1 MFQTLKNARLP
12 KAALIV
18 VLGAALA
25 LTGCGKKEGD
35 KTVVATYTG
44 GEITQTELTQFHSIF
59 FSQYGDMAGSPEMQE
74 YLLKQLATLK
84 IMAAKASDDTKKEA
98 EKEAKDQIKQMEE
111 YYNSQEKGAFDKQLE
126 TLKVSKKDLEKY
138 VTLSTTV
145 LKDTS
150 GKVTDDEIKASY
162 DAKLK
167 EDAHVY
173 DLASVA
179 HILVSLKD
187 PNDTTGTK
195 TLRTKEEALVRINE
209 VKAKL
214 ASGGDFAALAKEYS
228 DDPGSKD
235 KEGKYEDVNP
245 SEWDPA
251 FKEAAIS
258 QPIGQIGAP
267 FESSFGYHI
276 LRVDKRSVQ
285 ALDAVKE
292 DLRTEIAD
300 KMIGD
305 FITNELPKLA
315 FTITLP
321 AASAEASPAASA
333 GASTA
338 PAASTSPAAS
348 TAASASPAAK

>member
-1 MFQTLKNARLP
+1 MFQTLKTARLP
-12 KAALIV
+12 KAALAI

-25 LTGCGKKEGD
+25 VSGCGKKEGD

-84 IMAAKASDDTKKEA
+84 IISGRASDDTKKAA
-98 EKEAKDQIKQMEE
+98 EKEAKDQIKQMED
-111 YYNSQEKGAFDKQLE
+111 YYNSQEKGAFDKQLD
-126 TLKVSKKDLEKY
+126 TLKVTKKDLEKY

-167 EDAHVY
+167 EDPHVY

-195 TLRTKEEALVRINE
+195 VLRTKEEALVRINE
-209 VKAKL
+209 VKARL
-214 ASGGDFAALAKEYS
+214 AGGGDFAALAKEYS

-235 KEGKYEDVNP
+235 NGGKYENQNP
-245 SEWDPA
+245 SVWDPA
-251 FKEAAIS
+251 FKEAAIT
-258 QPIGQIGAP
+258 QPVGQIGEP

-276 LRVDKRSVQ
+276 LRVDKREVQ
-285 ALDAVKE
+285 SLDAVKE
-292 DLRTEIAD
+292 DIRTEIAD
-300 KMIGD
+300 KMISD
-305 FITNELPKLA
+305 FVSDELPKLD
-315 FTITLP
+315 FKITLP
-321 AASAEASPAASA
+321 AASAEASPEASA
-333 GASTA
+333 GA
-338 PAASTSPAAS
+338 AASPAAS
-348 TAASASPAAK
+348 PAASASPAAK

>member
-1 MFQTLKNARLP
+1 MFQILKNARLP
-12 KAALIV
+12 KAALAV

-25 LTGCGKKEGD
+25 VSGCGKKEGD

-84 IMAAKASDDTKKEA
+84 IMAGKASDDTKKEA

-111 YYNSQEKGAFDKQLE
+111 YYNSQEKGAFDKQLD

-150 GKVTDDEIKASY
+150 GKVTDDQIKSNY

-167 EDAHVY
+167 EDPHVY

-179 HILVSLKD
+179 HILVALKD
-187 PNDTTGTK
+187 PSDSTK
-195 TLRTKEEALVRINE
+195 DLRTKDEALTRINE
-209 VKAKL
+209 VKDKL
-214 ASGGDFAALAKEYS
+214 ASGGDFAALAKQYS
-228 DDPGSKD
+228 DDTGSKD
-235 KEGKYEDVNP
+235 KEGKYENQNP
-245 SEWDPA
+245 SVWDPA
-251 FKEAAIS
+251 FKEAALT
-258 QPIGQIGAP
+258 QPIGQVGQP

-276 LRVDKRSVQ
+276 LRVDKRDVQ
-285 ALDAVKE
+285 TLDAVKE
-292 DLRTEIAD
+292 DIRTEIAD

-305 FITNELPKLA
+305 FITNDLPKLD
-315 FTITLP
+315 FKITLP
-321 AASAEASPAASA
+321 AASADASASPAASA
-333 GASTA
+333 GTA
-338 PAASTSPAAS
+338 ASPAAS
-348 TAASASPAAK
+348 TAASPAASASPAAK

>member
-1 MFQTLKNARLP
+1 MFQILKNARLP
-12 KAALIV
+12 KAALAV
-18 VLGAALA
+18 VLGAALVVS
-25 LTGCGKKEGD
+25 GCGKKEGD

-84 IMAAKASDDTKKEA
+84 IMSGKASADTKKEA

-111 YYNSQEKGAFDKQLE
+111 YYNSQEKGAFDKQLD

-150 GKVTDDEIKASY
+150 GKVTDDQIKSSY
-162 DAKLK
+162 DTKLK
-167 EDAHVY
+167 EDPHVY

-179 HILVSLKD
+179 HILVALKD
-187 PNDTTGTK
+187 PNDSTK
-195 TLRTKEEALVRINE
+195 TLRTKDEALTRINE
-209 VKAKL
+209 VKDKL
-214 ASGGDFAALAKEYS
+214 ASGGDFAALAKQYS

-235 KEGKYEDVNP
+235 KEGKYENQNP
-245 SEWDPA
+245 SVWDPA
-251 FKEAAIS
+251 FKEAAMT
-258 QPIGQIGAP
+258 QPIGQVGQP

-276 LRVDKRSVQ
+276 LRVDKREVQ
-285 ALDAVKE
+285 TLDAVKE
-292 DLRTEIAD
+292 DIRTEIAD

-305 FITNELPKLA
+305 FITNDLPKLD
-315 FTITLP
+315 FKITLP
-321 AASAEASPAASA
+321 AASASAEASPGASAGAAASPAASSA
-333 GASTA
+333 
-338 PAASTSPAAS
+338 
-348 TAASASPAAK
+348 ASPAAK

>member
-1 MFQTLKNARLP
+1 MFRIRKNARLP
-12 KAALIV
+12 KAALAV

-25 LTGCGKKEGD
+25 VTGCGKKEGD

-59 FSQYGDMAGSPEMQE
+59 FSQYGDMTGSPEMQE

-84 IMAAKASDDTKKEA
+84 IMAGKASDDTKKEA
-98 EKEAKDQIKQMEE
+98 EKEAKDQIKQMED
-111 YYNSQEKGAFDKQLE
+111 YYNSQEKGAFNKQLDA
-126 TLKVSKKDLEKY
+126 LKVSKKDLEKY

-167 EDAHVY
+167 EDPHVY

-187 PNDTTGTK
+187 PNDSTK
-195 TLRTKEEALVRINE
+195 DLRTKDEALVRINE

-235 KEGKYEDVNP
+235 NGGKYENQNP
-245 SEWDPA
+245 AVWDPA
-251 FKEAAIS
+251 FKEAAIT
-258 QPIGQIGAP
+258 QPVGQIGQP

-276 LRVDKRSVQ
+276 LRVDKREVESM
-285 ALDAVKE
+285 DAVKE

-300 KMIGD
+300 KMIGEFVD
-305 FITNELPKLA
+305 NELPKLE

-333 GASTA
+333 DASA
-338 PAASTSPAAS
+338 SPAAS
-348 TAASASPAAK
+348 VSPAASAAASASPAAK

>member
-1 MFQTLKNARLP
+1 MFQILKNARLP
-12 KAALIV
+12 KAALAV
-18 VLGAALA
+18 MLGAALIVS
-25 LTGCGKKEGD
+25 GCGKKEGD
-35 KTVVATYTG
+35 KTVAATYTG

-84 IMAAKASDDTKKEA
+84 IMAGKASDDTKKEA

-126 TLKVSKKDLEKY
+126 TLKVTKKDLEKY

-150 GKVTDDEIKASY
+150 GKVTDEQIKSNY

-167 EDAHVY
+167 EDPHVY

-179 HILVSLKD
+179 HILVALKD
-187 PNDTTGTK
+187 PNDATGTK
-195 TLRTKEEALVRINE
+195 ELRTKEEALTRINE

-235 KEGKYEDVNP
+235 KEGKYENQSP
-245 SEWDPA
+245 SVWDPA
-251 FKEAAIS
+251 FKEAAIT
-258 QPIGQIGAP
+258 QPVGQVGQP

-276 LRVDKRSVQ
+276 LRVDKRDVQ
-285 ALDAVKE
+285 TVDAVKE
-292 DLRTEIAD
+292 DIRTEIAD

-305 FITNELPKLA
+305 FITNELPKLD
-315 FTITLP
+315 FKITLP
-321 AASAEASPAASA
+321 AASASAAASPAASA
-333 GASTA
+333 GA
-338 PAASTSPAAS
+338 AASPAAS
-348 TAASASPAAK
+348 TAASPAASASPAAK

>member
-1 MFQTLKNARLP
+1 MFRIRKNARLP
-12 KAALIV
+12 KAALAV

-25 LTGCGKKEGD
+25 VTGCGKKEGD

-59 FSQYGDMAGSPEMQE
+59 FSQYGDMTGSPEMQE

-84 IMAAKASDDTKKEA
+84 IMAGKASDDTKKEA
-98 EKEAKDQIKQMEE
+98 EKEAKDQIKQMED
-111 YYNSQEKGAFDKQLE
+111 YYNSQEKGAFNKQLDA
-126 TLKVSKKDLEKY
+126 LKVSKKDLEKY

-167 EDAHVY
+167 EDPHAY

-187 PNDTTGTK
+187 PNDSTK
-195 TLRTKEEALVRINE
+195 DLRTKDEALVRINE

-214 ASGGDFAALAKEYS
+214 ASGEDFAALAKQYS

-235 KEGKYEDVNP
+235 NGGKYENQNP
-245 SEWDPA
+245 AIWDPA
-251 FKEAAIS
+251 FKEAAIT
-258 QPIGQIGAP
+258 QPVGQIGQP

-276 LRVDKRSVQ
+276 LRVDKREVESM
-285 ALDAVKE
+285 DAVKE

-300 KMIGD
+300 KMIGEFVD
-305 FITNELPKLA
+305 NELPKLE

-333 GASTA
+333 DASA
-338 PAASTSPAAS
+338 SPAAS
-348 TAASASPAAK
+348 VSPAASAAASASPAAK